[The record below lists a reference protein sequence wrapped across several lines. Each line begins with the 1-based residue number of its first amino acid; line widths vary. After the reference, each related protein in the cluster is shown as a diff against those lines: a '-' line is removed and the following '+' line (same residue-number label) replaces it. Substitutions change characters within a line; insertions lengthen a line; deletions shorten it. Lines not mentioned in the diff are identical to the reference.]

1 MKLVQLILNKLSLE
15 IINQDYVPELSKIVS
30 SVSRYTF
37 NLLFFSIEFFL
48 TPFCS
53 LSEVVYDL

>member
-37 NLLFFSIEFFL
+37 NLLFFNIEFF
-48 TPFCS
+48 
-53 LSEVVYDL
+53 

>member
-30 SVSRYTF
+30 SVSRYAIYYSLILNFF
-37 NLLFFSIEFFL
+37 NSFIL
-48 TPFCS
+48 
-53 LSEVVYDL
+53 